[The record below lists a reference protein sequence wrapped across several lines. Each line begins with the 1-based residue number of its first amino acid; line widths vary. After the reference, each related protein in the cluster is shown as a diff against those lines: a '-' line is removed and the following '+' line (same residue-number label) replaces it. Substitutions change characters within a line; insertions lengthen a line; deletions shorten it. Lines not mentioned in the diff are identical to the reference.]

1 MRLRHEDPKNYM
13 KTGKQKRNRAWDL
26 LVKRKESELLGK
38 INIQEE
44 IRYVHTNWI
53 SPHMR

>member
-38 INIQEE
+38 INIQEK

-53 SPHMR
+53 SPHMK